1 MTGNPYLSNAAA
13 YLLDTVFSIY
23 ILLIMLR
30 FLLQWVRADFY
41 NPVCQ
46 FLVKA
51 TNPPLRPL
59 RRVIP
64 GMWGIDLASI
74 VLMVA
79 LQMLA
84 FWLIQMTAGRTM
96 AVPGLLLFS
105 ISELIALA
113 LNVFLISILIQ
124 VILSWVNP
132 NAYNPLVSLLY
143 SLNEPLMRPVRRML
157 PNTGGIDFS
166 PLAVLLLIQLTKM
179 LVVAPLR
186 DLALGLA

>member
-1 MTGNPYLSNAAA
+1 MTGNPYVSNAFA
-13 YLLDTVFSIY
+13 YLLDTVFTLY

-59 RRVIP
+59 RRVVP
-64 GMWGIDLASI
+64 GLWGIDLASI
-74 VLMVA
+74 LLMIA

-84 FWLIQMTAGRTM
+84 FWLIQITGGRTM
-96 AVPGLLLFS
+96 AVPGLFVLS
-105 ISELIALA
+105 VSALIMLA

-124 VILSWVNP
+124 VVLSWINP
-132 NAYNPLVSLLY
+132 SAYNPLVSLIQ
-143 SLNEPLMRPVRRML
+143 SLNEPLLRPARRIL
-157 PNTGGIDFS
+157 PDMGGIDFS
-166 PLAVLLLIQLTKM
+166 PLLVLLLIQLTKM
-179 LVVAPLR
+179 LLVAPLR
-186 DLALGLA
+186 DAGLALA

>member
-64 GMWGIDLASI
+64 GMWGVDLASI

>member
-96 AVPGLLLFS
+96 AIPGLLLFS

>member
-1 MTGNPYLSNAAA
+1 MTGNPYVSNAAA
-13 YLLDTVFSIY
+13 YFLDTVFTLY
-23 ILLIMLR
+23 ILMIMLR

-64 GMWGIDLASI
+64 GLWGIDLASI
-74 VLMVA
+74 LLMVA

-84 FWLIQMTAGRTM
+84 FWLIQMTGGRTM
-96 AVPGLLLFS
+96 AIPGLLTVS
-105 ISELIALA
+105 VSELIALA
-113 LNVFLISILIQ
+113 LNVFLISILVQ
-124 VILSWVNP
+124 VVLSWINP
-132 NAYNPLVSLLY
+132 SAYNPLVSLLY
-143 SLNEPLMRPVRRML
+143 SLNEPVLRPVRRLL
-157 PNTGGIDFS
+157 PNMGGIDFS
-166 PLAVLLLIQLTKM
+166 PLVVLLLIQMTKM

-186 DLALGLA
+186 DLGLSLA

>member
-1 MTGNPYLSNAAA
+1 MTGNPYVSNAAA

-23 ILLIMLR
+23 ILMIMLR

-64 GMWGIDLASI
+64 GLWGIDLASI
-74 VLMVA
+74 ILMLA

-84 FWLIQMTAGRTM
+84 FWLIQMTGGLTM
-96 AVPGLLLFS
+96 AVPGLLVIS
-105 ISELIALA
+105 ISELFALA

-124 VILSWVNP
+124 VVLSWINP
-132 NAYNPLVSLLY
+132 GAYNPLVSLLH
-143 SLNEPLMRPVRRML
+143 SLNEPVLRPIRRML

-166 PLAVLLLIQLTKM
+166 PLVILLLIQMTKM

-186 DLALGLA
+186 DLGLGLA

>member
-1 MTGNPYLSNAAA
+1 MTGNPYVSNALA
-13 YLLDTVFSIY
+13 YLLDTVFTLY

-59 RRVIP
+59 RRVVP
-64 GMWGIDLASI
+64 GLWGVDLASI
-74 VLMVA
+74 LLMLA

-84 FWLIQMTAGRTM
+84 FWLIQLTGGRAM
-96 AVPGLLLFS
+96 ALPGLLVLS
-105 ISELIALA
+105 LSELIMLA

-124 VILSWVNP
+124 VVLSWINP
-132 NAYNPLVSLLY
+132 GAYNPLVSLIH
-143 SLNEPLMRPVRRML
+143 SLNEPLMRPARRIL
-157 PNTGGIDFS
+157 PDMGGIDFS
-166 PLAVLLLIQLTKM
+166 PLLVLLLIQLTKM
-179 LVVAPLR
+179 LLVAPLR
-186 DLALGLA
+186 DAGLALA